1 MFLKHDDYYAPGAV
15 RYTYIANDVMN
26 LRSSAG
32 GGSIVATLAN
42 DTAVTI
48 LEQTDYDDSYV
59 KVRVNSTGQV
69 GYIFKTSLYV
79 RPLEGHSSDNGRIMS
94 NYVLQGGYKEVLK
107 EMADALG
114 THYLVL
120 AGILQRECSGIT
132 TYTDNG
138 KPLIRIE
145 GKNILYNLGPDY
157 WQIFKNN
164 GYTLRA
170 KYTATGEV
178 EITSYAQLKD
188 IVENGPTP
196 ALWELYKNG
205 KNVE

>member
-1 MFLKHDDYYAPGAV
+1 MVSYRVSGTYRLLQLQLPFGIGSSGSSGELPEGFEDAMFLKHDDYYAPGAV

-79 RPLEGHSSDNGRIMS
+79 RPLEGHSSDNGRI
-94 NYVLQGGYKEVLK
+94 YVQL
-107 EMADALG
+107 
-114 THYLVL
+114 
-120 AGILQRECSGIT
+120 CSSGR
-132 TYTDNG
+132 
-138 KPLIRIE
+138 L
-145 GKNILYNLGPDY
+145 
-157 WQIFKNN
+157 
-164 GYTLRA
+164 
-170 KYTATGEV
+170 
-178 EITSYAQLKD
+178 
-188 IVENGPTP
+188 
-196 ALWELYKNG
+196 
-205 KNVE
+205 